1 MTDIERRAAIPA
13 RRSRVTN
20 AAPSAAPDIEEEDD
34 DSYYTQRHV
43 GTSVR
48 RYQQPRPTGQR
59 NTDANALVPQGSA
72 ISRIDAFGRPV
83 IRQGNR
89 EYVMV
94 PANTK
99 RWRIHWMVYVG
110 LTMMLMIFGWMA
122 LSAVGNWWTNWRNYT
137 DYGYPRT
144 YQTDAVVGHDDSPQH
159 PSHFIFMNL
168 NGRAIVIEFPG
179 GDPSKAIDY
188 VGATLF
194 GTNPSYIPATGRF
207 YDANGDGKVD
217 MEIDYGGDNQI
228 WLNNGSKFL
237 PPGS

>member
-34 DSYYTQRHV
+34 DRYYTQRP
-43 GTSVR
+43 GTSAR
-48 RYQQPRPTGQR
+48 RYQQPRPTAQR
-59 NTDANALVPQGSA
+59 NTDATQLVPQGSA

-94 PANTK
+94 PASQAK
-99 RWRIHWMVYVG
+99 RRFHWSLFLG
-110 LTMMLMIFGWMA
+110 LTLLLMVVGWVT
-122 LSAVGNWWTNWRNYT
+122 LSAMGTWWTDWRNYT
-137 DYGYPRT
+137 DYGYPRMW
-144 YQTDAVVGHDDSPQH
+144 QTDAIVGHNDSPQH

-168 NGRAIVIEFPG
+168 NGRAIVVEFPG
-179 GDPSKAIDY
+179 GDPAKAIDY

-194 GTNPSYIPATGRF
+194 GTNPSYTPVTGKF

-217 MEIDYGGDNQI
+217 MEIDYGGDSQV
-228 WLNNGSKFL
+228 WLNNGSKFV

>member
-1 MTDIERRAAIPA
+1 MTGTERRASIPA

-20 AAPSAAPDIEEEDD
+20 AAPSVAPDIEEEDD
-34 DSYYTQRHV
+34 DRYYTQRP
-43 GTSVR
+43 GTSAR
-48 RYQQPRPTGQR
+48 RYQQPRLTGQR
-59 NTDANALVPQGSA
+59 NTDVNALVPQGPA
-72 ISRIDAFGRPV
+72 ISRVDAFGRPV

-99 RWRIHWMVYVG
+99 RRRIHWIVYVG
-110 LTMMLMIFGWMA
+110 LTIMLMIFGWMA
-122 LSAVGNWWTNWRNYT
+122 LSAVGTWWTNWRNYT

-144 YQTDAVVGHDDSPQH
+144 YQTDAVVGHNDSSQH

-179 GDPSKAIDY
+179 GDPSKAVDY

-194 GTNPSYIPATGRF
+194 GTNPSYIPVTGKF
-207 YDANGDGKVD
+207 YDVNSDGKVD
-217 MEIDYGGDNQI
+217 MEIDYGGDSQV
-228 WLNNGSKFL
+228 WLNNGSKFV